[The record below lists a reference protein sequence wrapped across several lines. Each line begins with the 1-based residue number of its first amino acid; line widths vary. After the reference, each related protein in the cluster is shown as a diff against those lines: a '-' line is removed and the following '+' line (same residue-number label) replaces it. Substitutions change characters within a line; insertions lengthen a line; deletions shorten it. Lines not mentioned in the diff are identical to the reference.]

1 VNEITLM
8 RFVPPTGPGRFK
20 ERFILSALSIYLNQC
35 GQDFL
40 ERKLS
45 TCVHAVMSQKHPG
58 TFYYPI
64 CPRGGSFLGRGMD
77 HLRILNEGLLAI
89 EHDWS
94 YQPAWE
100 PIDMVSG
107 G

>member
-58 TFYYPI
+58 RSTNAVVLSLAGVWTISGFLTK
-64 CPRGGSFLGRGMD
+64 GSWQSSTTRPT
-77 HLRILNEGLLAI
+77 H
-89 EHDWS
+89 
-94 YQPAWE
+94 QPGN
-100 PIDMVSG
+100 P
-107 G
+107 